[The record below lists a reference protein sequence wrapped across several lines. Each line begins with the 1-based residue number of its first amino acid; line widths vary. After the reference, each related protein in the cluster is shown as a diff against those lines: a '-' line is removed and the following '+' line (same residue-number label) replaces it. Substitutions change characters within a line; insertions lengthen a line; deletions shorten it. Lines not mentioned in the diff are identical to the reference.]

1 MKDNKQNKK
10 GKNFK
15 KPFKK
20 KNGSSINQ
28 KGPMK
33 KPASFKI
40 KDISEKIVGK
50 TVYVAG
56 VIDSISQTG
65 GPTLFYVDDG
75 TGTFSVKGFKS
86 PGERAYEE
94 IQEGDVVRAKIQ
106 VSEYQGEYEGE
117 IETIHKLEDAE
128 AEKVKEERNE
138 VLRQR
143 AKPAQEEFMIKSD
156 ILEKLK
162 PKFIKA
168 ATEIKLAI
176 MQNRPIIVRHH
187 NDVDGY
193 SSGFALEKAIIP
205 LIKEQHNSAKA
216 PWENYKRAPCTSP
229 FYEIDD
235 SIRDTSLSLRDVA
248 KFSNKM
254 PLVIIADNGST
265 EQDLMGIKQGKIHGM
280 DFIVVDH
287 HYFEKD
293 VISNEVLEHINPFLA
308 GYSGQEFSAGMLAT
322 ELARFI
328 SAPENIGQIP
338 AMAGIA
344 DRIDNESAIN
354 QYLEIAQ
361 NNNYN
366 RELLDNIATVID
378 FVSAKLKFMEA
389 REYIEVLFGEPR
401 KQQKDLVDLMAP
413 YIKSLEQRGLEIGK
427 EAAQIE
433 DIGEVKLQRI
443 NINTAFP
450 GFGFYPKPG
459 KALGFVHDNAEREK
473 GYNKLVSIG
482 VLDSAVTIRAT
493 DDSNFSVNQ
502 LIEFLHEKI
511 PEAFVEG
518 GGHKNAGSINFI
530 PKKKDEI
537 VELLKEFI
545 RKSNE

>member
-1 MKDNKQNKK
+1 MEKKQNKMNK
-10 GKNFK
+10 KFKQKNKKFQKHGEKDFSNGK
-15 KPFKK
+15 KPV
-20 KNGSSINQ
+20 
-28 KGPMK
+28 
-33 KPASFKI
+33 SFSI
-40 KDISEKIVGK
+40 KDISEKIVGN
-50 TVYVAG
+50 TVYLAG
-56 VIDSISQTG
+56 IIDSISQTG

-94 IQEGDVVRAKIQ
+94 IQAGDVVRAKIQ

-117 IETIHKLEDAE
+117 IETINQIKGEE
-128 AEKVKEERNE
+128 GEKIKEKRNN
-138 VLRQR
+138 VLRER
-143 AKPAQEEFMIKSD
+143 AKPSRTEFMIKSD

-265 EQDLMGIKQGKIHGM
+265 EQDLMGIKQGKVHGS

-293 VISNEVLEHINPFLA
+293 VISSEVLEHINPYLV
-308 GYSGQEFSAGMLAT
+308 GHTGQEFSAGMLAA

-328 SAPENIGQIP
+328 SSPNNIGQIP

-344 DRIDNESAIN
+344 DRIDNESAIK
-354 QYLEIAQ
+354 QYLEIAT
-361 NNNYN
+361 NKKYN
-366 RELLDNIATVID
+366 RKLLDDIATVID

-401 KQQKDLVDLMAP
+401 KKQEELVDLMAP

-427 EAAQIE
+427 EAAYIE
-433 DIGEVKLQRI
+433 DIGDVKLQRI
-443 NINTAFP
+443 NITEAFP

-459 KALGFVHDNAEREK
+459 KALGFVHDYAQKEK
-473 GYNKLVSIG
+473 DFNKLVSIG
-482 VLDSAVTIRAT
+482 VLDSAITIRAT
-493 DDSNFSVNQ
+493 DDSGFSVNG
-502 LIEFLHEKI
+502 LIEYLHKKI
-511 PEAFVEG
+511 PEAFVQG

-545 RKSNE
+545 KKSSE